1 MPIGGGGG
9 AGMLDDVVLD
19 VDVVDPA
26 VLEGGGG
33 ALGGGGRGMGGGG
46 IGGIP
51 IYSKQHLLIVQ
62 QTENRLIVQ

>member
-9 AGMLDDVVLD
+9 ACKPCDVSLESPSD
-19 VDVVDPA
+19 
-26 VLEGGGG
+26 EGGGG

-51 IYSKQHLLIVQ
+51 ETGEIEQNMLFLEY
-62 QTENRLIVQ
+62 